1 MKSIIRLIL
10 NYIPRTILTRAST
23 FIKPIIRLYLSGN
36 RYTDPIDGRS
46 FRSFIPYGYNNVRK
60 NALSPSTYS
69 LERHR
74 MLWLYLKNETDIF
87 TKKIRLLHFAPE
99 PAFHKIF
106 KNCNNISYDTID
118 LNSPLAEIK
127 ADICDLPIENDTYDY
142 ILCNHVLEHIDDDI
156 KAMRE
161 LYRVLKKGGIGIFQI
176 PIDVERKN
184 TFEDPS
190 ITSPKQRNK
199 IFGQYDHVRIYG
211 MDYFDRLKSVGFS
224 VDQIYYAKK
233 LSEEEIFR
241 YCLSKNEIIPVCKK

>member
-87 TKKIRLLHFAPE
+87 TKQIRLLHFAPE

-127 ADICDLPIENDTYDY
+127 ADICDLPIKNDTYDY

-224 VDQIYYAKK
+224 VNQIYYGEK
-233 LSEEEIFR
+233 LSEEEIFK

>member
-23 FIKPIIRLYLSGN
+23 FIKPVIRLYLSGN

-224 VDQIYYAKK
+224 VNQIYYGEK
-233 LSEEEIFR
+233 LSEKEIFK

>member
-23 FIKPIIRLYLSGN
+23 FIKPIIRIYLSGN

-161 LYRVLKKGGIGIFQI
+161 LYRVQKKGGIGIFQI

-224 VDQIYYAKK
+224 VNQIYYGEK
-233 LSEEEIFR
+233 LSEEEIFK

>member
-23 FIKPIIRLYLSGN
+23 FIKPIIRIYLSGN

-156 KAMRE
+156 KAMKE

-176 PIDVERKN
+176 PIDIERKN

-199 IFGQYDHVRIYG
+199 IFGQYDHV
-211 MDYFDRLKSVGFS
+211 
-224 VDQIYYAKK
+224 
-233 LSEEEIFR
+233 
-241 YCLSKNEIIPVCKK
+241 

>member
-23 FIKPIIRLYLSGN
+23 FIKPIVRLYLSGN

-46 FRSFIPYGYNNVRK
+46 FRSFIPYGYNKVRK

-99 PAFHKIF
+99 PAFYKIF

-127 ADICDLPIENDTYDY
+127 ADICNLPIENETYDY
-142 ILCNHVLEHIDDDI
+142 ILCNHVLEHVENDI
-156 KAMRE
+156 KAMSE
-161 LYRVLKKGGIGIFQI
+161 LYRVLKKGGVGVFQI
-176 PIDVERKN
+176 PIDVERKK

-190 ITSPKQRNK
+190 ITNPKERNK

-211 MDYFDRLKSVGFS
+211 MDYFERLKSVGFY
-224 VDQIYYAKK
+224 VNQIHYAKK
-233 LSEEEIFR
+233 LSDQEIIR
-241 YCLSKNEIIPVCKK
+241 YCLNANEIIPVCKK

>member
-46 FRSFIPYGYNNVRK
+46 FRGFIPYGYNNVRK

-176 PIDVERKN
+176 PIDIERKN

-224 VDQIYYAKK
+224 VNQIYYGEK
-233 LSEEEIFR
+233 LSEEEIFK
-241 YCLSKNEIIPVCKK
+241 YCLSKNEIIPVFKK

>member
-23 FIKPIIRLYLSGN
+23 FIKPVIRLYLSGN

-46 FRSFIPYGYNNVRK
+46 FRGFIPYGYNNVRK

-224 VDQIYYAKK
+224 VNQINYGEK
-233 LSEEEIFR
+233 LSEEEIFK

>member
-10 NYIPRTILTRAST
+10 NYITRTILTRAST

-99 PAFHKIF
+99 PAFYKIF
-106 KNCNNISYDTID
+106 KNCNTISYDTID

-127 ADICDLPIENDTYDY
+127 ADICNLPIENDTYDY

-156 KAMRE
+156 KAMSE

-176 PIDVERKN
+176 PIDVERKK

-224 VDQIYYAKK
+224 VNQIYYGEK
-233 LSEEEIFR
+233 LSEEEIFK

>member
-1 MKSIIRLIL
+1 M
-10 NYIPRTILTRAST
+10 
-23 FIKPIIRLYLSGN
+23 FINPIIRIYLSGN

-46 FRSFIPYGYNNVRK
+46 FRSFIPYGYNNLRK

-87 TKKIRLLHFAPE
+87 TKQIRLLHFAPE

-106 KNCNNISYDTID
+106 KNFNNISYDTID

-127 ADICDLPIENDTYDY
+127 ADICDLPIKNDTYDY

-156 KAMRE
+156 KAMSE

-176 PIDVERKN
+176 PIDIERKN

-190 ITSPKQRNK
+190 ITSPKERNK

-233 LSEEEIFR
+233 ISEEEIFR

>member
-224 VDQIYYAKK
+224 VNQIYYGEK
-233 LSEEEIFR
+233 LSEEEIFK
-241 YCLSKNEIIPVCKK
+241 YCLSNNEIIP

>member
-23 FIKPIIRLYLSGN
+23 FIKPVIRLYLSGN

-127 ADICDLPIENDTYDY
+127 ADICDLPMENDTYDY

-156 KAMRE
+156 KAMSE

-176 PIDVERKN
+176 PIDIERKN

-211 MDYFDRLKSVGFS
+211 VDYFDRLKSVGFS
-224 VDQIYYAKK
+224 VNQIYYGEK
-233 LSEEEIFR
+233 LSEEEIFK

>member
-1 MKSIIRLIL
+1 
-10 NYIPRTILTRAST
+10 
-23 FIKPIIRLYLSGN
+23 
-36 RYTDPIDGRS
+36 
-46 FRSFIPYGYNNVRK
+46 
-60 NALSPSTYS
+60 
-69 LERHR
+69 

-224 VDQIYYAKK
+224 VNQIYYGEKF
-233 LSEEEIFR
+233 SEEEIFK

>member
-106 KNCNNISYDTID
+106 KNCNNILYDTID

-127 ADICDLPIENDTYDY
+127 ADICDLPIENETYDY

-156 KAMRE
+156 KAMSE

-176 PIDVERKN
+176 PIDIERKN

-211 MDYFDRLKSVGFS
+211 IDYFDRLKSVGFS
-224 VDQIYYAKK
+224 VNQIYYGEK
-233 LSEEEIFR
+233 LSEEEIFK

>member
-23 FIKPIIRLYLSGN
+23 FIKPIIRLYLFGN

-74 MLWLYLKNETDIF
+74 MLWLYLKNDTDIF

-156 KAMRE
+156 KAMSE

-176 PIDVERKN
+176 PIDIERKN

-224 VDQIYYAKK
+224 VNQIYYGEK
-233 LSEEEIFR
+233 LSEEEIFK

>member
-127 ADICDLPIENDTYDY
+127 ADICNLPIENETYDY

-176 PIDVERKN
+176 PIDVKRKN

-224 VDQIYYAKK
+224 VNQIYYGEK
-233 LSEEEIFR
+233 LSEEEIFK

>member
-176 PIDVERKN
+176 PIDVKRKN

-224 VDQIYYAKK
+224 VNQIYYGEK
-233 LSEEEIFR
+233 LSEEEIFK

>member
-23 FIKPIIRLYLSGN
+23 FIKPIIRIYLSGN

-176 PIDVERKN
+176 PIDIERKN

-224 VDQIYYAKK
+224 VNQIYYGEK
-233 LSEEEIFR
+233 LSEEEIFK

>member
-156 KAMRE
+156 KAMSE

-176 PIDVERKN
+176 PIDIERKN

>member
-23 FIKPIIRLYLSGN
+23 FIKPVIRLYLSGN

-46 FRSFIPYGYNNVRK
+46 FRGFIPYGYNNVRK

-224 VDQIYYAKK
+224 VNQIYYGEK
-233 LSEEEIFR
+233 LSEEEIFK

>member
-10 NYIPRTILTRAST
+10 NYIPRTILTRTST

-176 PIDVERKN
+176 PIDIERKN

-190 ITSPKQRNK
+190 ITPDL
-199 IFGQYDHVRIYG
+199 IAGILIVLFFILLG
-211 MDYFDRLKSVGFS
+211 
-224 VDQIYYAKK
+224 
-233 LSEEEIFR
+233 
-241 YCLSKNEIIPVCKK
+241 

>member
-23 FIKPIIRLYLSGN
+23 FIKPIIRIYLSGN

-156 KAMRE
+156 KAMSE

-176 PIDVERKN
+176 PIDIERKN

-224 VDQIYYAKK
+224 VNQIYYGEK
-233 LSEEEIFR
+233 LSEEEIFK

>member
-127 ADICDLPIENDTYDY
+127 ADICDIPIENDTYDY